1 MSTRNLALAY
11 LENNKPE
18 FLSQLC
24 ELLKIPSISTDNEM
38 KNEVN
43 LAAESISKKL
53 TSIGIENVQIFS
65 TARHPILYADYLH
78 AGSNQPTI
86 LIYGHYDVQPADPIE
101 LWKNPPFSPTIEG
114 DNLFARGA
122 SDMKGQVFAC
132 IAAIESILR
141 TGEFPVNIKL
151 IFEGEEEI
159 GSPNLKP
166 FLRDHKDLLKSTVA
180 FNPDTGMLGKTTP
193 TIVYGLR
200 GLSYFEIRV
209 FGPDRDLHSGVYGG
223 IVHNPA
229 QVLCDLISKMH
240 DEEGRV
246 TLPGFY
252 DKVKDLPDEER
263 RELSR
268 LERDEQYYRDHIGI
282 KGLWGEN
289 GFSSVERLGARPTL
303 EVNGILSGFVGQ
315 GSKTIIPSKAM
326 AKISTRLVPNQDPEE
341 VYDQLLRFMKENAP
355 KTIRW
360 EVEKI
365 STGSPSIS
373 DLQLNETK
381 ALIKALRTVW
391 GVDPVYK
398 REGGSVPVVADMQEI
413 LGIDSVLTGFG
424 LPDDNIHSPNE
435 KLDLPTW
442 YKGMEA
448 LIHFFFN
455 SKKE

>member
-1 MSTRNLALAY
+1 MSTRNLAIAY
-11 LENNKPE
+11 LEDHKTS

-24 ELLKIPSISTDNEM
+24 DLLKIPSVSTDLEL
-38 KNEVN
+38 KDEVVK
-43 LAAESISKKL
+43 AAEFLAQKL
-53 TSIGIENVQIFS
+53 TSIGIKHVQVFP
-65 TARHPILYADYLH
+65 TAKHPIIYGDHLH
-78 AGSNQPTI
+78 AGPLQPTI
-86 LIYGHYDVQPADPIE
+86 LIYGHYDVQPADPID

-132 IAAIESILR
+132 ISAIESILKS
-141 TGEFPVNIKL
+141 GEFPVNIKF

-159 GSPNLKP
+159 GSINLKP
-166 FLRDHKDLLKSTVA
+166 FLRQHKDLLESTVA
-180 FNPDTGMLGKTTP
+180 FNPDTGMLGKSIP

-229 QVLCDLISKMH
+229 QVLCELIAKMH

-252 DKVKDLPDEER
+252 DHVKSLSTEER
-263 RELSR
+263 VELSR
-268 LERDEQYYRDHIGI
+268 LDHDEEYYRNHIGI
-282 KGLWGEN
+282 NGLWGEN
-289 GFSSVERLGARPTL
+289 GFSPVERLGARPTL
-303 EVNGILSGFVGQ
+303 EVNGFLSGFVGQ

-326 AKISTRLVPNQDPEE
+326 AKISTRLVPDQDPEE
-341 VYDQLLRFMKENAP
+341 VHNQLTRFMEDNAP
-355 KTIRW
+355 KTVRW

-373 DLQLNETK
+373 DLELNETK
-381 ALIKALRTVW
+381 ALIKALKTVW
-391 GVDPVYK
+391 GVNPIFK

-442 YKGMEA
+442 YKGIES

-455 SKKE
+455 AKKE